1 MGDYLV
7 TGLEGLAKEYPIVGY
22 VKGRGLFIGI
32 EFIRD
37 RKTKEPA
44 SQESSFM
51 IEECLKEGLI
61 CQLSGYFG
69 NKFSLIPPLVIST
82 EQIDRAIEIFD
93 SVFTRAE
100 RKFNL
105 A

>member
-1 MGDYLV
+1 MGDYFAAE
-7 TGLEGLAKEYPIVGY
+7 LESLAKEHPIIGY
-22 VKGRGLFIGI
+22 VKSRGLFIGI

-37 RKTKEPA
+37 KKAKEPA

-69 NKFSLIPPLVIST
+69 NRFSLMTAGYLPRIGRQSP
-82 EQIDRAIEIFD
+82 
-93 SVFTRAE
+93 
-100 RKFNL
+100 
-105 A
+105 